1 MDDNVVRLW
10 VNGRKMEPGMNAQL
24 YTLAT
29 ADWRL
34 DEISAEH
41 TGFFSASWLR
51 SFVRAPPAGT
61 AETY

>member
-1 MDDNVVRLW
+1 
-10 VNGRKMEPGMNAQL
+10 MEPGMNAQL

-41 TGFFSASWLR
+41 TGFFPRAGCVLL
-51 SFVRAPPAGT
+51 FVLLQPVQLKPTDKSSIPQPT
-61 AETY
+61 AA